1 MADGDFKDLVRRTA
15 LDRVL
20 CVKIFNIANI
30 AKHGWYQRSL
40 ASMLYKYFDKKSSS
54 GSSFK
59 SSIKQNEQLVEKI
72 HKPII
77 KTFKTPSI
85 FII

>member
-30 AKHGWYQRSL
+30 AKHDWSQRSL
-40 ASMLYKYFDKKSSS
+40 ASMVYKYFDKKSS
-54 GSSFK
+54 
-59 SSIKQNEQLVEKI
+59 IKQTEQLVEKI

-85 FII
+85 FIIQRQFFGR

>member
-30 AKHGWYQRSL
+30 AKHDWYQRSL
-40 ASMLYKYFDKKSSS
+40 ASLVYKYFDK
-54 GSSFK
+54 K

-85 FII
+85 FIIQRQFFGR

>member
-30 AKHGWYQRSL
+30 AKH
-40 ASMLYKYFDKKSSS
+40 D
-54 GSSFK
+54 
-59 SSIKQNEQLVEKI
+59 
-72 HKPII
+72 
-77 KTFKTPSI
+77 
-85 FII
+85 